1 MLTFNYYGHACFQ
14 LDDGTYKLLF
24 DPFLT
29 GNPAATI
36 KADEVKADYILVT
49 HAHSDHIGD
58 AYDILQRCN
67 ATAIGI
73 PEITDAVGEEVKAIN
88 MNLGGTLNLPF
99 GFVRMVPAL
108 HSAGIAGGVAC
119 GYVVGISGKVIY
131 YAGDTALFGDMKLIG
146 QRDKI
151 DYAILPIGDHYTMG
165 IEDAAKAVEM
175 LDASNV
181 IPVHYNT
188 WDIIKQDPEKFKSLV
203 KTATVL
209 IVNPGES
216 LNLDEEQYKRI

>member
-14 LDDGTYKLLF
+14 LDDGTYKLIF

-29 GNPAATI
+29 GNPLATI
-36 KADEVKADYILVT
+36 KPDEVNADYVLIT
-49 HAHSDHIGD
+49 HAHADHVGD
-58 AYDILQRCN
+58 GYDIVSRTG
-67 ATAIGI
+67 ATVIGI
-73 PEITDAVGEEVKAIN
+73 PEITDFGGENVKFIN
-88 MNLGGTLNLPF
+88 MNLGGTLKLPF

-108 HSAGIAGGVAC
+108 HSAGVPGGVPC
-119 GYVVGISGKVIY
+119 GYVVGIGGKVIY
-131 YAGDTALFGDMKLIG
+131 FAGDTALFGDMKLIG
-146 QRDKI
+146 QRDRI

-165 IEDAAKAVEM
+165 IEDAAKAVEF

-188 WDIIKQDPEKFKSLV
+188 WDVIKQNPEEFKALV

-209 IVNPGES
+209 IVKPGES
-216 LNLDEEQYKRI
+216 LRLDEEEYKRV

>member
-73 PEITDAVGEEVKAIN
+73 PEITDTVGAEVKAIN

-108 HSAGIAGGVAC
+108 HSAGIAGGVPC
-119 GYVVGISGKVIY
+119 GYVVGIGGKVIY
-131 YAGDTALFGDMKLIG
+131 YAGDTALFSDMKLIG

-165 IEDAAKAVEM
+165 PEDAAKAVEM

-188 WDIIKQDPEKFKSLV
+188 WDVIKQNPEKFKSLV